1 MLLLHRCCAR
11 GSPPLSCPSKSGGEE
26 GKLAARSPGLAVK
39 NFQDGAAS
47 LPSPD
52 SAVQT
57 PGRSI
62 SYRSHMTSIILISR
76 RLSRASNVG
85 FESCFCVFKP
95 GVSNADGEEPFPLAA
110 PR

>member
-1 MLLLHRCCAR
+1 MLLLHRRCAR

-62 SYRSHMTSIILISR
+62 S
-76 RLSRASNVG
+76 
-85 FESCFCVFKP
+85 
-95 GVSNADGEEPFPLAA
+95 
-110 PR
+110 